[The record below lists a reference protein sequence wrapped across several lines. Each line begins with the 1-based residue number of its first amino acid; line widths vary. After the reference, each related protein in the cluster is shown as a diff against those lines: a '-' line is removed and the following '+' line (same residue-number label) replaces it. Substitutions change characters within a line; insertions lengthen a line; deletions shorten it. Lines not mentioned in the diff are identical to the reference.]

1 MNKNRCSLVSRKA
14 MRMFVLFLVALT
26 APFLASC
33 ASSRN
38 PFEAGRLAEK
48 QEKKAARSQSHGLA
62 GTTGQAGSAGLAGSG
77 QEETA
82 ATTPFAPGYV
92 PPSAKYNGSKNYW
105 GWGGAFSRTKTGQ
118 GYGSDENNFL
128 RENLYCP
135 WAYTH
140 CGYGR
145 SYRSCNSG
153 YRSCYTPSYR
163 SCYGGGYSSRYYC
176 R

>member
-1 MNKNRCSLVSRKA
+1 MNKNRCSPVSRKA

-48 QEKKAARSQSHGLA
+48 QERKAVRSQSHGLA
-62 GTTGQAGSAGLAGSG
+62 GTTGQAGSAGIAGSAP
-77 QEETA
+77 EDA
-82 ATTPFAPGYV
+82 SVTTPFAPGYV
-92 PPSAKYNGSKNYW
+92 PPSAKFNGSKNYW
-105 GWGGAFSRTKTGQ
+105 GWGGAFSRTRTGQ

-145 SYRSCNSG
+145 SYRSCHSG
-153 YRSCYTPSYR
+153 YRSGYGSY
-163 SCYGGGYSSRYYC
+163 YGGGYSSRYC
-176 R
+176 RR